1 MSNPPT
7 IPDAGAPEAP
17 EADGSA
23 NEGSATNAGWRG
35 GLRGYLSIT
44 RTATYGFIAAV
55 PLLLLYEV
63 LILVVNDS
71 TDAAVRVGADVWIKQ
86 LIAVVGDPGMFA
98 IGLAVLLAGA
108 WVVRRDWKK
117 GLPMR
122 ARYLGWML
130 LESTLYA
137 ILVALIVS
145 RVVGAIFYNVIPGE
159 SALALAAGMQGQELG
174 LGKMLA
180 LSLGAGLYEELVFR
194 VFLVG
199 GLFWAFKKVSGRGDP
214 SKSSIPPYLLAA
226 VVGAIT
232 FSAVH
237 YIGAFGDDFQLAS
250 FTFRFLFGLALNGLY
265 LWRGFGIAAW
275 THAIYDVL
283 VVTNTL

>member
-1 MSNPPT
+1 MSNPQKT
-7 IPDAGAPEAP
+7 PDAGATKTEGWTIG
-17 EADGSA
+17 GS
-23 NEGSATNAGWRG
+23 GMNAGSRG
-35 GLRGYLSIT
+35 GLRGYLGIT

-63 LILVVNDS
+63 LILLVNDS
-71 TDAAVRVGADVWIKQ
+71 TDTAVRVGADVWIKQ
-86 LIAVVGDPGMFA
+86 LIALVGDPGMFA
-98 IGLAVLLAGA
+98 IGLVVLLAGA

-117 GLPMR
+117 GLPLR
-122 ARYLGWML
+122 PRYLGWML

-145 RVVGAIFYNVIPGE
+145 RVVGAIFYNVIPAD
-159 SALALAAGMQGQELG
+159 SALALAAGIQGQELG

-199 GLFWAFKKVSGRGDP
+199 GLFWAFKKVSGRGGV
-214 SKSSIPPYLLAA
+214 SKSGIPAYLLAA
-226 VVGAIT
+226 FLGALV

-237 YIGAFGDDFQLAS
+237 YIGTFGDDFQLAS
-250 FTFRFLFGLALNGLY
+250 FTFRFLFGLVLNGLY